1 MKSRRGSATVS
12 GIWSRSP
19 LSVNRWE
26 GPGTRDPPRKPGD
39 LPEREV
45 TTLRIREGPWRV
57 GQESR
62 AERNKTSSGD
72 PQEVV
77 FLRVLSLSTLRI
89 YRQSG
94 VATRLAVGSSVLLLL
109 VLATALASLSLGPV
123 NIPVDHVASIVLSYL
138 GLDFATFGRTEQLV
152 IEQIRIPRILVGAL
166 VGMALGVAGATMQG
180 LFRNPM
186 ADPGIIGVSAG
197 GAVGAVV
204 AIASG
209 LASLFFLALPAFAF
223 VGAVA
228 ASFLVYGI
236 AAVGG
241 RFSMATLLLA
251 GVAVNAF
258 LGAIVSAII
267 ILLPDNASLREILF
281 WLAGGLDSRSWEHVR
296 IAAPLILGGT
306 AVIVAMARDL
316 NLLTLGDDEARSMGV
331 RVGLTRMSLLAAA
344 ALVTGAAVAVSGTIA
359 FVGLVTP
366 HILRLVLGPDH
377 RVLIPMSALGGAVF
391 VMLADT
397 VARTIIQP
405 AEFRVGVLTAFVGA
419 PFFIFLLIRNKRQV
433 YSL

>member
-1 MKSRRGSATVS
+1 M
-12 GIWSRSP
+12 
-19 LSVNRWE
+19 
-26 GPGTRDPPRKPGD
+26 
-39 LPEREV
+39 
-45 TTLRIREGPWRV
+45 RV
-57 GQESR
+57 VG
-62 AERNKTSSGD
+62 
-72 PQEVV
+72 
-77 FLRVLSLSTLRI
+77 LSTLRI

-123 NIPVDHVASIVLSYL
+123 NIPVDHVASIILSFL

-152 IEQIRIPRILVGAL
+152 IEQIRLPRILVGAL

-186 ADPGIIGVSAG
+186 ADPGIIGISAG

-209 LASLFFLALPAFAF
+209 MASLFFLALPTFAF
-223 VGAVA
+223 VGAVG

-267 ILLPDNASLREILF
+267 ILLPDNGALREILF

-306 AVIVAMARDL
+306 AVIVVMARDL

-331 RVGLTRMSLLAAA
+331 RVGLTRVSLLTAA
-344 ALVTGAAVAVSGTIA
+344 ALATGAAVAVSGTICLRWPRHA
-359 FVGLVTP
+359 P
-366 HILRLVLGPDH
+366 HSSLGPWPRPPSPDSHERPWGCCVRRACRYGCQDH
-377 RVLIPMSALGGAVF
+377 NPARRVSCRCPHGVCRGALF
-391 VMLADT
+391 HFST
-397 VARTIIQP
+397 HQEQP
-405 AEFRVGVLTAFVGA
+405 TG
-419 PFFIFLLIRNKRQV
+419 LLIVRYGN
-433 YSL
+433 